1 MATFT
6 GALVGSELIPIVSPG
21 NAASGV
27 NYNMTTLNFANSL
40 LSSLINATSFA
51 SIQVLG
57 TATFSAGPV
66 IINGTT
72 QSFPSS
78 GDIVGA
84 VETATLTNKT
94 LNSAILNNPA
104 LNTATFNNATI
115 NTATINNATL
125 NTAVLNNPVLNTAI
139 LGTATLNTPTI
150 ASATFTGTQ
159 TLPDGTLWG
168 VNGISAANG
177 AAVALGAL
185 TFAAPAYNLTLAA
198 MVNGNALTVTANAIS
213 QMGATAG
220 VTPTAANPVLI
231 GFRSNTISYGYPTF
245 ESVTSALSITI
256 ASGNTLGMTNGSTSR
271 LYVVGMN
278 NAGSVALA
286 LYNGAGSSINE
297 DLLQT
302 SAVGTA
308 GGNST
313 SIFYASQSGLSNVA
327 VRIIGYMDIAE
338 TTAGLWAAGPTMLKL
353 FGGSELSA
361 STSSISTST
370 FTTLT
375 VLGTAIF
382 SAGPTTFNGTTTLNA
397 ATLNSAIIN
406 SSTLNY
412 PVLLFPQLNSA
423 NILTSSL
430 SAPTIASATFTG
442 TQALPD
448 GNTWGVSGIV
458 GNGLAT
464 APVNAA
470 SLAVTA
476 LSFLPA
482 YNLTLEAT
490 VQTNALSVT
499 VNAVSTSGATTG
511 VTPTAANPV
520 LIGFRSNTISYGYP
534 TFESLTS
541 ALSITI
547 ASGNTMGTISGQMA
561 RLWIVAMN
569 NAGSI
574 AVALYNALQSVSV
587 GGWNINGINEDV
599 LQSSASGTTG
609 GSSVATYY
617 ASQSSLS
624 NVAIRILGYLE
635 IQQQTAGTWA
645 TAPNIVKLFGPGA
658 LKPGETVQ
666 IAWTNSSAITTTNL
680 TATYA
685 TVGPVATINPFSAA
699 NLIKVN
705 TFASI
710 QNASTLGAGTDMIIG
725 KNGTTQV
732 GYVYQTNSAGT
743 AYASPIAMEFYD
755 APNTTGLLS
764 YGACAKITT
773 GILSYPYIA
782 GGAATVSAT
791 EIQV

>member
-115 NTATINNATL
+115 NTAIINNATL

-139 LGTATLNTPTI
+139 LGTATLNSPTI

-185 TFAAPAYNLTLAA
+185 TFAAAAYNLTLAA
-198 MVNGNALTVTANAIS
+198 TATAGALTVTANAIS
-213 QMGATAG
+213 QMGATTG
-220 VTPTAANPVLI
+220 VTPSAANPVLI

-338 TTAGLWAAGPTMLKL
+338 TTAGVWANGPTMLKL
-353 FGGSELSA
+353 FGGNELSA

-375 VLGTAIF
+375 VLGTATF
-382 SAGPTTFNGTTTLNA
+382 SAGPTTFNGTTTLN
-397 ATLNSAIIN
+397 T
-406 SSTLNY
+406 
-412 PVLLFPQLNSA
+412 
-423 NILTSSL
+423 
-430 SAPTIASATFTG
+430 PTIASATFTG
-442 TQALPD
+442 TQTLPD
-448 GNTWGVSGIV
+448 GNTWGVGGLSGSLQSGSINA
-458 GNGLAT
+458 GSLNISALPY
-464 APVNAA
+464 APV
-470 SLAVTA
+470 
-476 LSFLPA
+476 
-482 YNLTLEAT
+482 NLTLEAT
-490 VQTNALSVT
+490 VANSALT
-499 VNAVSTSGATTG
+499 VAVQAATSSGTTG
-511 VTPTAANPV
+511 VVPTAANPV
-520 LIGFRSNTISYGYP
+520 IIPFRSNNIGFGYP
-534 TFESLTS
+534 AVETVTA

-547 ASGNTMGTISGQMA
+547 ASGHTLGTISGQMA
-561 RLWIVAMN
+561 RLWIVGMN
-569 NAGSI
+569 NAGSV
-574 AVALYNALQSVSV
+574 AVALYNALQSAAV
-587 GGWNINGINEDV
+587 GGWTIQGINEDV

-609 GSSVATYY
+609 GSSVQTYY

-624 NVAIRILGYLE
+624 NVAVRILGYLE

-645 TAPNIVKLFGPGA
+645 TAPNIVRLFGPGT

-666 IAWTNSSAITTTNL
+666 IAWTNSSAITTTAL
-680 TATYA
+680 TATFA
-685 TVGPVATINPFSAA
+685 TVGPIAVINPFSAA

-705 TFASI
+705 TFGSL

-743 AYASPIAMEFYD
+743 AYASPIAMEVYD
-755 APNTTGLLS
+755 APNSTALLS

-773 GILSYPYIA
+773 GILSYPYSNV
-782 GGAATVSAT
+782 GAATVSAT